1 MNADAIVEFK
11 EALLNTGLFKKTPS
25 NPDQYRCKTCPFCGD
40 MKWHMYVLI
49 KVSDDTPVM
58 YHCFKC
64 NESGVMNKQWLDY
77 FGLDIHIPKQSY
89 KKKLD
94 VSTVSTVVNQLSCC
108 EQDEIRMVSKYIHDR
123 VGEYPTLEQLQMFQY
138 VGNPFQYVKEYLEPE
153 IQSDY
158 YLKQRCWFKLT
169 NGNIHGRAYNK
180 NEKMRWMRYQ
190 TKNCVGRGLY
200 TMKEPIDLYKT
211 INVCIAEGVMD
222 VIGLYYH
229 YPINNAFH
237 IAVLGKDYH
246 VGIQHMLNMGVFG
259 DSVCVKIFKDADV
272 DLNRIRIDQNMK
284 KLFKKIEVYQ
294 NTLASDYGVDENN
307 MEIVKVTK
315 L

>member
-1 MNADAIVEFK
+1 MSNTNTEFK

-64 NESGVMNKQWLDY
+64 NESGVMNKQWLEY
-77 FGLDIHIPKQSY
+77 FDLNIQIPRQTY

-94 VSTVSTVVNQLSCC
+94 VSTVSTIVNQLSCN
-108 EQDEIRMVSKYIHDR
+108 DTDDVRMVSQYIFDR
-123 VGEYPTLEQLQMFQY
+123 VGHAPTLEQLQMFQY

-169 NGNIHGRAYNK
+169 NGNICGRAYNK
-180 NEKMRWMRYQ
+180 HEKMRWLRYQ

-200 TMKEPIDLYKT
+200 TIKEPIDLYKP

-229 YPINNAFH
+229 YPVSNAFH
-237 IAVLGKDYH
+237 VAVLGKDYH
-246 VGIQHMLNMGVFG
+246 IGIQHMLNMGVFG
-259 DSVCVKIFKDADV
+259 DSVNIKIFKDSDV
-272 DLNRIRIDQNMK
+272 DTNKIKVDQHVRQ
-284 KLFKKIEVYQ
+284 LFKKVEVYQ
-294 NTLASDYGVDENN
+294 NTLASDYGVDGEH
-307 MEIVKVTK
+307 MEIVRVTK

>member
-1 MNADAIVEFK
+1 MNYDSITQFK

-25 NPDQYRCKTCPFCGD
+25 NPEQYRCKTCPFCGD

-49 KVSDDTPVM
+49 KLSDDTPVM

-77 FGLDIHIPKQSY
+77 FGLDIKIPRQTY

-94 VSTVSTVVNQLSCC
+94 VSTVSAIVNQISCN
-108 EQDEIRMVSKYIHDR
+108 DTDDVRMVSQYIFDR
-123 VGEYPTLEQLQMFQY
+123 VGHAPTLEQLQMFQY
-138 VGNPFQYVKEYLEPE
+138 IGNPFQYVKEYLEPE

-169 NGNIHGRAYNK
+169 NGNICGRAYNK
-180 NEKMRWMRYQ
+180 NEKMRWLRYG

-200 TMKEPIDLYKT
+200 TMKEPIDLYKP

-229 YPINNAFH
+229 YPVTNAFH
-237 IAVLGKDYH
+237 IAVLGKDYYM
-246 VGIQHMLNMGVFG
+246 GIQHMLNMGVFG
-259 DSVCVKIFKDADV
+259 DSVNIKIFKDADV
-272 DLNRIRIDQNMK
+272 DFNKIKVDRHVRQ
-284 KLFKKIEVYQ
+284 LFKKVEIYQ
-294 NTLASDYGVDENN
+294 NTLSSDYGVDGDHI
-307 MEIVKVTK
+307 EIVRVTK